1 MITKNVLIIVNILD
15 GIKVGG
21 ALIDSDWAT
30 GFNNF

>member
-1 MITKNVLIIVNILD
+1 MIMKKVINLYILD

-21 ALIDSDWAT
+21 ALIDSDWST